1 MNKFK
6 KLCLAMVLC
15 AIVMP
20 VSALRAE
27 VSSEKDPLAGV
38 VATDVSTDGVKA
50 ADIGEKDEKAVN
62 NASAEAMET
71 VTISGTLIEIGNTTA
86 EETTVV
92 IRVVKNGKSEDITL
106 EVPTKSIV
114 LTNAAG
120 TKADLGDWV
129 AGDQIT
135 VTAQKH
141 KNSGRMI
148 AQKMK
153 NDSFK
158 AGNKGVNGWVKAIRT
173 DKNEVD
179 VEWDKNIYTL
189 SLANAKIVAG
199 VKNPATVA
207 DLKVGDRVRCRVAD
221 DGDKNPTTWKA
232 KIVVVLR
239 RGNDL
244 FMRVTRAVVSAK
256 ITSIPTDLTLP
267 TTIEAEILPS
277 KAFQKGDVNNL
288 IGEPGTKIYI
298 NISTST
304 NLVRHFLG
312 KSLLSEY
319 SIGDSIMVV
328 GRRNE
333 TSGNIDAKMIKNDSI
348 QILGVAQR
356 LGVVTAVDPSNG
368 TIAIKM
374 LPSKKGEETVTVKIT
389 SATKIFRD
397 GKEATINEV
406 IIGDTLKTSG
416 VYNRNART
424 VDAKVVGV
432 TSKAKNQAIKEKVQ
446 NLRDRIQDLL
456 KNGVK

>member
-1 MNKFK
+1 VAAFGGNTT
-6 KLCLAMVLC
+6 
-15 AIVMP
+15 
-20 VSALRAE
+20 
-27 VSSEKDPLAGV
+27 AGGCGSGN
-38 VATDVSTDGVKA
+38 TTGSGGDA
-50 ADIGEKDEKAVN
+50 ADIGA
-62 NASAEAMET
+62 ASETAINSATSEATET

-92 IRVVKNGKSEDITL
+92 IRIVKNGKTEDITL

-120 TKADLGDWV
+120 AKADLSDWV

-158 AGNKGVNGWVKAIRT
+158 AGHKGVNGWIKAIRT
-173 DKNEVD
+173 DKNEID
-179 VEWDKNIYTL
+179 VEWGKNIYTL
-189 SLANAKIVAG
+189 NLAEAKMVAG
-199 VKNPATVA
+199 VKNPAVVA
-207 DLKVGDRVRCRVAD
+207 DLKVGDRVRCRVMD
-221 DGDKNPTTWKA
+221 DGDKNPATWKA

-256 ITSIPTDLTLP
+256 ITSIPTDLSLP

-304 NLVRHFLG
+304 DLVRRFLG

-319 SIGDSIMVV
+319 SVGDSIMVV

-333 TSGNIDAKMIKNDSI
+333 TSGNIDAKMIKNDST
-348 QILGVAQR
+348 QVLGVAAR

-397 GKEATINEV
+397 GKEATINEI
-406 IIGDTLKTSG
+406 IIGDTLKTKG
-416 VYNRNART
+416 VYNRDARA

-432 TSKAKNQAIKEKVQ
+432 TSKTKNQVIKEKVQ

-456 KNGVK
+456 KKGVK

>member
-1 MNKFK
+1 MK
-6 KLCLAMVLC
+6 KLKGFCLAVILC

-20 VSALRAE
+20 VAALRAE
-27 VSSEKDPLAGV
+27 GATLDDQLATV
-38 VATDVSTDGVKA
+38 AATDVATDGVTA
-50 ADIGEKDEKAVN
+50 ADIGEADGRAVN
-62 NASAEAMET
+62 NATSEAMET
-71 VTISGTLIEIGNTTA
+71 KTISGTLIEIGNTTA

-92 IRVVKNGKSEDITL
+92 IRVTNNGKSEDITL

-114 LTNAAG
+114 LINAAG
-120 TKADLGDWV
+120 VKADLSDWV

-135 VTAQKH
+135 VTVQKH

-158 AGNKGVNGWVKAIRT
+158 AGHKGVNGWIKAVRA

-179 VEWDKNIYTL
+179 VEWGKNIYTL
-189 SLANAKIVAG
+189 NLAQAKIVAG
-199 VKNPATVA
+199 VKNPAAAA
-207 DLKVGDRVRCRVAD
+207 DLKVGDRVRCRVMD
-221 DGDKNPTTWKA
+221 DGDKNPATWKA

-244 FMRVTRAVVSAK
+244 FMRVTRVVVPAK

-298 NISTST
+298 NITTST
-304 NLVRHFLG
+304 ALVRRFLG

-319 SIGDSIMVV
+319 SVGDTIMVV

-333 TSGNIDAKMIKNDSI
+333 TSGNVDAKMIKNDSI
-348 QILGVAQR
+348 QVLGVASR
-356 LGVVTAVDPSNG
+356 LGVVTSVDPSAN
-368 TIAIKM
+368 TISLKM
-374 LPSKKGEETVTVKIT
+374 LPAKRGEETVIVNIT
-389 SATKIFRD
+389 TATKIFRD
-397 GKEATINEV
+397 GKEATINDV
-406 IIGDTLKTSG
+406 VIGDTVKTRG
-416 VYNRNART
+416 VYNRNARA

-432 TSKAKNQAIKEKVQ
+432 TSKASTQVIKEKIQ
-446 NLRDRIQDLL
+446 NLRDRLHELGQ
-456 KNGVK
+456 KVVK